1 MPQTVSVVVPARN
14 EAPSLGA
21 ILDGC
26 APHADE
32 LLLIDG
38 HSTDGTRA
46 IAQERGVRVLFDDG
60 KGKGSAV
67 RQGLREAQGDV
78 VVFID
83 ADGSHDPD
91 DIPRLVAPIL
101 AGDADLVVGSRP
113 KGGSDE
119 LHGDLEKFAR
129 MIGSD
134 IITLCINYRFGVR
147 LSDSQNG
154 FRALRTEAGRRL
166 VLRED
171 STTIEQEMLMQAL
184 HHGLRCDE
192 VPAHEYA
199 RQHGRSPIVLPKVA
213 PRYVACLV
221 RGLLLK
227 AR

>member
-1 MPQTVSVVVPARN
+1 MPYSVSVVVPARN
-14 EAPSLGA
+14 EAPSVGA
-21 ILDGC
+21 VLEG
-26 APHADE
+26 ARPYADE

-38 HSTDGTRA
+38 RSTDATRQ
-46 IAQERGVRVLFDDG
+46 IAEQHGARVLEDDG
-60 KGKGSAV
+60 RGKGSAL
-67 RQGLREAQGDV
+67 RQAITEATGDII
-78 VVFID
+78 VFID
-83 ADGSHDPD
+83 ADGSHDPL
-91 DIPRLVAPIL
+91 DIPRLVAPIQ

-154 FRALRTEAGRRL
+154 FRAIRTKVARSL
-166 VLRED
+166 VLRENG
-171 STTIEQEMLMQAL
+171 TAIEQEMLMQAL
-184 HHGLRCDE
+184 HHGFRCDE

-199 RQHGRSPIVLPKVA
+199 RTHGESSIVLPRVA
-213 PRYVACLV
+213 HRYVWCLV
-221 RGLLLK
+221 RGLLFQ